1 MHEMFASFQQ
11 AIESFHQG
19 GFQGLG
25 PWSYLLI
32 ALLVATEGPVTTLI
46 GATAA
51 ATGFLDIRL
60 VFVATAIGNIAGD
73 ALWYSVGYAG
83 KSKRLQG
90 LTSRLGLHRE
100 QVLRLEDGMRT
111 HAAKAIL
118 IAKITFGLIIPTL
131 VAAGLAR
138 VPLRR
143 WFPAVLVAETIWTIL
158 LVSIG
163 FHAAGAIAQ
172 VESGFRMIGLIA
184 AIIVITVAL
193 IHLKRSKR
201 NVPLN
206 AAPKQSVDQS
216 SSPCSRSSSRSSSQL
231 VERAVISA
239 IAPLLHTY

>member
-1 MHEMFASFQQ
+1 MHELFVSFQQ
-11 AIESFHQG
+11 AIASFQQG

-25 PWSYLLI
+25 PWSYVLI

-51 ATGFLDIRL
+51 AAGFLDIRL
-60 VFVATAIGNIAGD
+60 VFIATAIGNVAGD
-73 ALWYSVGYAG
+73 ALWYSVGYVG
-83 KSKRLQG
+83 KSERFHG
-90 LTSRLGLHRE
+90 LTSRVGLHRE
-100 QVLRLEDGMRT
+100 PVQRLEHGMRT

-143 WFPAVLVAETIWTIL
+143 WLPAVLVAETVWTFL

-172 VESGFRMIGLIA
+172 VESGFRLVGMLA
-184 AIIVITVAL
+184 AVVVITSTL
-193 IHLKRSKR
+193 IYLKRTRRRSACPDIR
-201 NVPLN
+201 SATIPSGS
-206 AAPKQSVDQS
+206 PDS
-216 SSPCSRSSSRSSSQL
+216 SSSGPQAL
-231 VERAVISA
+231 ERI
-239 IAPLLHTY
+239 

>member
-1 MHEMFASFQQ
+1 MHELLASFQQ

-25 PWSYLLI
+25 PWSYVLI
-32 ALLVATEGPVTTLI
+32 ALLVATEGPVSTLI

-51 ATGFLDIRL
+51 AAGFLDIRL

-73 ALWYSVGYAG
+73 ALWYSVGYVG

-90 LTSRLGLHRE
+90 LTGRLGLHRE

-118 IAKITFGLIIPTL
+118 IAKVTFGLIIPTL
-131 VAAGLAR
+131 VAAGMAR
-138 VPLRR
+138 FPLRR

-172 VESGFRMIGLIA
+172 VESGLRMIGLIA
-184 AIIVITVAL
+184 AVVVTTLGL
-193 IHLKRSKR
+193 IYLKRSKR
-201 NVPLN
+201 IASVQPG
-206 AAPKQSVDQS
+206 PKQSVPRPPSSRAQS
-216 SSPCSRSSSRSSSQL
+216 STQ
-231 VERAVISA
+231 VMERV
-239 IAPLLHTY
+239 

>member
-1 MHEMFASFQQ
+1 MHELFASFQQ
-11 AIESFHQG
+11 AIESFQQG

-25 PWSYLLI
+25 AWSYVLI

-51 ATGFLDIRL
+51 AAGFLDIRL

-73 ALWYSVGYAG
+73 AFWYSVGYAG
-83 KSKRLQG
+83 KSKRFRG
-90 LTSRLGLHRE
+90 LTSRLGLHRA

-158 LVSIG
+158 LISIG

-184 AIIVITVAL
+184 AVAVVTVAL

-201 NVPLN
+201 SVPTN
-206 AAPKQSVDQS
+206 AAPRTSDNRSASLS
-216 SSPCSRSSSRSSSQL
+216 SRPSSSRSSSSQ
-231 VERAVISA
+231 VMERA
-239 IAPLLHTY
+239 